1 MEKRKKLVTLIILSA
16 FINLFNAQEYPL
28 EIKNSLSESNI
39 ATPNVS
45 SFIRYKEFPVTH
57 YNGKT
62 DITIPI
68 YSINIGELQ
77 YPISINYALGG
88 IQVNSIASD
97 VGLGWSLTDTFVNR
111 TIVGDADLET
121 MPNSVPGMNC
131 GNIDPLYSHMKLGF
145 FNKTYPTGATILN
158 VDYYPD
164 LFKFYSPTSSSAFYF
179 QGKTAPID
187 LSKTNTKINW
197 TLNTKKYNYLT
208 DTDPFNGS
216 VVGKNNNLCN
226 TDYDA
231 FEIIKKNGIK
241 YTFNEKDISHSFNL
255 MQSTYDD
262 IGNIAGTFPRVT
274 SWHVSK
280 IEDNNTGEK
289 INFIYEDY
297 STEDTN
303 DIQSIRQNHPR
314 FHSEMNKPDNIAEYS
329 CWLPN
334 GQFTGGVGSYINRI
348 LVAKRLKK
356 ITFRGGSVEF
366 FYNLNRQDLK
376 NAKALT
382 NITVKDTNNKIIK
395 EFSLNYSYFYSP
407 VQYNEHSKRLKLL
420 SITETGKNPYYFDY
434 NEEGSLPNVGSIYQD
449 FFGYNNQIEP
459 ANSYS
464 NSIPNKKPK
473 YYFYPRQ
480 KEFSILPYNISTNSN
495 HYILNGEINK
505 EPNELS
511 KIWSLKKVTF
521 PTGGTNLLE
530 SESNEF
536 SLFGSNLKGGGVRIK
551 QQILK
556 ESDTAIPRIINYT
569 YKQDGT
575 QSSGYLLN
583 VPYVGHPAYAFYD
596 IFQTSPNLS
605 GLPNLE
611 RFFFLFNHSRLNFDI
626 LNNFFI
632 GYSKVEE
639 NENGMKTIYE
649 FTNEEY
655 PNEQTRTSW
664 TIQGVTNFTSHC
676 MAPFLL
682 NNSAIGNDMFID
694 RSHLR
699 GKLKYISYYD
709 QNNNLLL
716 KKENV
721 YKGFTELGTYN
732 PSDPANERYY
742 SGANIVQKPY
752 SSGDTDNSFAEI
764 ISSTKSYISSYNN
777 LIYTKQ
783 TTYSPNGNIIEEKEY
798 QYDNVQ
804 NNTTIFNKLDD
815 PGTYNYPYYIFTEM
829 YYPNGPYLPNEP
841 FVQDLVNINKID
853 TPIGSRTYKAELD
866 LIDQNQTD
874 PPILINSTKISLKK
888 DASSNNFIL
897 PQKTQTAIG
906 DAPYSDGTTF
916 DLYDDKGNILQYTP
930 KDGIPVTTIWG
941 YNQTKP
947 IAKIE
952 GLTYAQLASLFGFS
966 NTNVGY
972 KTLQIVTNSD
982 LDTNDTFEN
991 QTFIPLLNAF
1001 KQTIQG
1007 QAINCKIT
1015 LYAYDPLVGVKTII
1029 PSSGI
1034 KQYYVYDSA
1043 GRLKEVRENDIN
1055 GNILKEYN
1063 YNYKH

>member
-1 MEKRKKLVTLIILSA
+1 MRKRNKFIVLTTLSA
-16 FINLFNAQEYPL
+16 FINLYYSQEFPV

-88 IQVNSIASD
+88 VQVNSISSD
-97 VGLGWSLTDTFVNR
+97 VGLGWSLTDSFINR
-111 TIVGDADLET
+111 TIVGDADWET
-121 MPNSVPGMNC
+121 MPNVNAPSGMSC
-131 GNIDPLYSHMKLGF
+131 SNIDPLYAHMKIGF
-145 FNKTYPTGATILN
+145 FDRTYPTSPSILN

-164 LFKFYSPTSSSAFYF
+164 LFKFYSPSSTSAFYF
-179 QGKTAPID
+179 QGKNTPID
-187 LSKTNTKINW
+187 LSKTSTKISW
-197 TLNTKKYNYLT
+197 TVNTKKYNYLT

-231 FEIIKKNGIK
+231 FEIVNKNGIK

-255 MQSTYDD
+255 LQGVYDD
-262 IGNIAGTFPRVT
+262 LGNIAGTFPRVT

-280 IEDNNTGEK
+280 VEDNNTGEK
-289 INFIYEDY
+289 INFVYEDY

-303 DIQSIRQNHPR
+303 DIQSIMQNHPR
-314 FHSEMNKPDNIAEYS
+314 FHTEINKPESMAFS
-329 CWLPN
+329 CRLPN
-334 GQFTGGVGSYINRI
+334 DQFTGGVGSYINRI
-348 LVAKRLKK
+348 IVAKRLKK
-356 ITFRGGSVEF
+356 ITYRNGSIEF
-366 FYNLNRQDLK
+366 VYNLNRQDLK

-382 NITVKDTNNKIIK
+382 NIIVKDINNKTIK
-395 EFSLNYSYFYSP
+395 EFSLNYGYFYSP

-420 SITETGKNPYYFDY
+420 SVTETGKNPYNFEY
-434 NEEGSLPNVGSIYQD
+434 NEDGTLPNVGSIYQD
-449 FFGYNNQIEP
+449 FFGYNNQTEP

-464 NSIPNKKPK
+464 NTIPNKKPK
-473 YYFYPRQ
+473 YYFYPRK
-480 KEFSILPYNISTNSN
+480 KEFSILPYNISTDSN
-495 HYILNGEINK
+495 HYLLNGEINK
-505 EPNELS
+505 EPNDLS
-511 KIWSLKKVTF
+511 KVWSLKKVTF
-521 PTGGTNLLE
+521 PTGGTNSIE

-556 ESDTAIPRIINYT
+556 ESDTSTPRIINYI
-569 YKQDGT
+569 YKNDAT
-575 QSSGYLLN
+575 QSSGFLLN
-583 VPYVGHPAYAFYD
+583 VPYVGHPAYPFYD
-596 IFQTSPNLS
+596 IFDTAPNLS
-605 GLPNLE
+605 GIANLE
-611 RFFFLFNHSRLNFDI
+611 KYFFLFNNSRLNFDI

-639 NENGMKTIYE
+639 NENGMKTVYE

-655 PNEQTRTSW
+655 SNLQTRTSW

-676 MAPFLL
+676 MSSFLL
-682 NNSAIGNDMFID
+682 NNSAMGNDMFID
-694 RSHLR
+694 RSRLR

-709 QNNNLLL
+709 QNNNLLV

-721 YKGFTELGTYN
+721 YSSFTEIGPDQPYDLT
-732 PSDPANERYY
+732 NERYY
-742 SGANIVQKPY
+742 SGANVVQLPNT
-752 SSGDTDNSFAEI
+752 SGDTNSSYAELI
-764 ISSTKSYISSYNN
+764 ASTKSYNSHYNN
-777 LIYTKQ
+777 LAYTKQ
-783 TTYSPNGNIIEEKEY
+783 TTYTASGNIVEEKEY

-804 NNTTIFNKLDD
+804 NNTVILNKLDET
-815 PGTYNYPYYIFTEM
+815 GTYPYYSFTEM
-829 YYPNGPYLPNEP
+829 YYPNSPSLASEP
-841 FVQDLVNINKID
+841 FVQDLININKIN
-853 TPIGSRTYKAELD
+853 TPIMAKSYKGELD
-866 LIDQNQTD
+866 LINHDQTQTY
-874 PPILINSTKISLKK
+874 LINSTKVLLKK
-888 DASSNNFIL
+888 DTSTNNFVL
-897 PQKTQTAIG
+897 PQTTQTSIG
-906 DAPYSDGTTF
+906 GNPYTNGTTF

-941 YNQTKP
+941 YNQTRP

-952 GLTYAQLASLFGFS
+952 GITYAQLASIFS
-966 NTNVGY
+966 FPNTNVGY
-972 KTLQIVTNSD
+972 KILQIVTNSD
-982 LDTNDTFEN
+982 LDTNDTYEN
-991 QTFIPLLNAF
+991 QTFIPSLNTF
-1001 KQTIQG
+1001 RQSIQG
-1007 QAINCKIT
+1007 QGQGYKIT
-1015 LYAYDPLVGVKTII
+1015 TYAYDPLVGVKTIV
-1029 PSSGI
+1029 PPSGI
-1034 KQYYVYDSA
+1034 KQYYIYDTA